1 MSWLEYDDKK
11 ANEAGSG
18 DFEPIPLDT
27 DISVRI
33 SEAELRN
40 TSTGGQMVRMT
51 LTVIE
56 GKYKKR
62 KIWHNLHVKNK
73 NESTMHRDRRTL
85 ADIAKIVHVDIS
97 GGPGELGKLKGKDLL
112 CTVIEHEENEYN
124 GKKSIFERIGKFRTD
139 PNANNISSD
148 DSFDDDDIPF

>member
-11 ANEAGSG
+11 ADEAGGG
-18 DFEPIPLDT
+18 DFEPIPVDA
-27 DISVRI
+27 DIPVRI

-97 GGPGELGKLKGKDLL
+97 GGPSDLVKLKGKDLL
-112 CTVIEHEENEYN
+112 CTVTEHEESEYN

-139 PNANNISSD
+139 PDAKPYTAD
-148 DSFDDDDIPF
+148 VDDDDIPF